1 MPPKEIHLD
10 SLTIRLVS
18 PMHIGTGAARGLINR
33 TIVRGRDGLAYVPG
47 STLKGK
53 TRDAC
58 EALADLYEIGCRGHA
73 AGAVEERR
81 KCIVCRVFG
90 GPGQPS
96 GLRWHSARLSR
107 EWIEALGGRR
117 GHPAVFG
124 QTTTRTQVQL
134 SRLRGTAAEARLF
147 TSELAASE
155 LTFLSQPA
163 LSGRCRLTPMRV
175 VDDPD
180 VYYELVLLC
189 AGLRL
194 VARLGGGQSRG
205 AGECEITLPQSIRVG
220 RQEIPVERQLA
231 NVEGLTLFADEV
243 DAE

>member
-10 SLTIRLVS
+10 SLSIRLVS
-18 PMHIGTGAARGLINR
+18 PMHIGTGTARGLVNR

-58 EALADLYEIGCRGHA
+58 EALADLSGIGCRGHA

-90 GPGQPS
+90 GPGRPS
-96 GLRWHSARLSR
+96 GLRWHSAQLSP

-117 GHPAVFG
+117 ERPFIYG

-134 SRLRGTAAEARLF
+134 SRVRGTAAEARLF

-155 LTFLSQPA
+155 LTFHSRPA
-163 LSGRCRLTPMRV
+163 LSGRCRLTPMEV
-175 VDDPD
+175 VNDPD

-189 AGLRL
+189 AGLKL
-194 VARLGGGQSRG
+194 LARLGGGKSRG
-205 AGECEITLPQSIRVG
+205 AGECQIELPESIRVG
-220 RQEIPVERQLA
+220 RQEIPIERQLA
-231 NVEGLTLFADEV
+231 NVEGLALFADEV